1 MKLNKRQK
9 RIIADFIVVVTVT
22 IALVIGITNF
32 KDHVNRS
39 EGKRA
44 ITHLG
49 EIVVNYR
56 EQHGYVPPERVV
68 EQIKDNLEGRA
79 RLGKLTYRGLYA
91 DLSGKEKELLAYTQE
106 NYRSWFIE
114 PGFIVLWVTDI
125 KGIGQKTTEYQV
137 EWIAKDKFQEQ
148 LDKYETDYER
158 SLRGK

>member
-9 RIIADFIVVVTVT
+9 KIIIDFTVVVTVT
-22 IALVIGITNF
+22 AGLVIGIANF

-39 EGKRA
+39 EARRA
-44 ITHLG
+44 MNHLG
-49 EIVVNYR
+49 QIVVKYR
-56 EQHGYVPPERVV
+56 QRHRHVPPERMV

-91 DLSGKEKELLAYTQE
+91 DLSSKEKELLAYTEE

-114 PGFIVLWVTDI
+114 PGYLVLWVKDI
-125 KGIGQKTTEYQV
+125 KCIGQKTTEYRV
-137 EWIAKDKFQEQ
+137 EWIAKDKFQEE
-148 LDKYETDYER
+148 LDKYETNYEK